1 MLKNIRVQ
9 NFALID
15 QAELLFDEGFTV
27 ITGETGSGKSIL
39 LGAIGLLLGQ
49 RADAKIFRNNEQKC
63 VIEAQFEI
71 AGRNWKAFFKQHDL
85 DWDDVLTIRREI
97 LPTGKSRS
105 FINDTPVNV
114 SLLKD
119 AGLRLIDIHSQ
130 HEQSLIGQRN
140 FQLEILDAIAK
151 NETPLENY
159 AALFKNWQAT
169 KKDLEEKIQLQA
181 EWNATADFIR
191 FQWEELENSPLGKVN
206 VKEAEQQVETLE
218 HAEEIQSCLSSTLEI
233 LDGPD
238 GINTRLHFA
247 QQNLQKIAKY
257 GEQWESVAQRI
268 KSLLI
273 EVKDIHQE
281 VEGLSDQ
288 VSVDPKILNQLQEQL
303 GEIYRLQQKH
313 RLQTPDELHS
323 LKEKW
328 NEQLL
333 GIGNVEE
340 EIAQLQLTIAELES
354 QVMTAGKVIRERRTE
369 AAGTLTTE
377 MSHWLQQL
385 SMEHAQIHVNLTT
398 VAPKIDGC
406 DDIAIMFTANKGMA
420 PQAIQQAA
428 SGGEISRVMLALKA
442 VMASRQNLPVMI
454 LDEIDQGVSG
464 DVGLK
469 MGQLLQ
475 KCAGQMQVIAISH
488 LPQVASKA
496 NHHFKVYKE
505 HGTNRTLTKVLALDA
520 KTRVQEIAE
529 MLSGKTPTPAA
540 IANAEELLKA

>member
-15 QAELLFDEGFTV
+15 QAELAFDEGFTV

-63 VIEAQFEI
+63 VIEAQFELQ
-71 AGRNWKAFFKQHDL
+71 GKSWKAFFKHHDL
-85 DWDDVLTIRREI
+85 DWEDLLTIRREI

-114 SLLKD
+114 SLLKE

-130 HEQSLIGQRN
+130 HEQSLIGQRS

-151 NETPLENY
+151 NEEPIESY
-159 AALFKNWQAT
+159 GQLFKQWQAS
-169 KKDLEEKIQLQA
+169 KKSLEEKKQLQA
-181 EWNATADFIR
+181 EWNATADFIK
-191 FQWEELENSPLGKVN
+191 FQFEELEQSPLGKIHI
-206 VKEAEQQVETLE
+206 KEAEQQVETLE
-218 HAEEIQSCLSSTLEI
+218 NAEEIQSALSSTLEI

-238 GINTRLHFA
+238 GVGVRLHQA
-247 QQNLQKIAKY
+247 QQNVQKIAKF
-257 GEQWESVAQRI
+257 GDQWESIAQRV
-268 KSLLI
+268 KSLMI
-273 EVKDIHQE
+273 EIKDIHQE
-281 VEGLSDQ
+281 VEGLAESAQ
-288 VSVDPKILNQLQEQL
+288 ADPQRLHQLQEQL

-313 RLQTPDELHS
+313 RVQDPEELLQLQ
-323 LKEKW
+323 EKW
-328 NEQLL
+328 NEQLMGL
-333 GIGNVEE
+333 GNVEDE
-340 EIAQLQLTIAELES
+340 ILQLEKEIALQYQQIQS
-354 QVMTAGKVIRERRTE
+354 AGKVIHERRLE
-369 AAGTLTTE
+369 AGQTLTSE
-377 MSHWLQQL
+377 MAHWLKQL
-385 SMEHAQIHVNLTT
+385 SMEHAQIHVDLKWIE
-398 VAPKIDGC
+398 PKIDGC
-406 DDIAIMFTANKGMA
+406 NDIAILFTANKGMT

-442 VMASRQNLPVMI
+442 VMASRQALPVMI

-469 MGQLLQ
+469 MGQILQ
-475 KCAGQMQVIAISH
+475 KCSGQMQVIAISH

-505 HGTNRTLTKVLALDA
+505 HGDTRTLTKVQALDA
-520 KTRVQEIAE
+520 KNRVMEIAE
-529 MLSGKTPTPAA
+529 MLSGKTPTAAA
-540 IANAEELLKA
+540 IANAEELLKG

>member
-15 QAELLFDEGFTV
+15 QAELLFEEGFTV

-71 AGRNWKAFFKQHDL
+71 GGRNWKSFFKQHDL
-85 DWDDVLTIRREI
+85 DWEDILTIRREI

-119 AGLRLIDIHSQ
+119 AGQRLIDIHSQ

-151 NETPLENY
+151 NELPLENY
-159 AALFKNWQAT
+159 ATLFKNWQST
-169 KKDLEEKIQLQA
+169 KKTLEEKIQLQA
-181 EWNATADFIR
+181 EWNATADFIK
-191 FQWEELENSPLGKVN
+191 FQWEELENSPLGKIN
-206 VKEAEQQVETLE
+206 IKESEQKVETLE
-218 HAEEIQSCLSSTLEI
+218 HAEEIQSCLTSTLEI
-233 LDGPD
+233 LDGPE

-247 QQNLQKIAKY
+247 QQNIQRIAKY
-257 GEQWESVAQRI
+257 GEQWEGISQRI
-268 KSLLI
+268 KSLII

-281 VEGLSDQ
+281 VEGLSEQ

-303 GEIYRLQQKH
+303 GEVYRLQQKH
-313 RLQTPDELHS
+313 RVQDPEELS
-323 LKEKW
+323 ELKDKW

-333 GIGNVEE
+333 GLGNVED
-340 EIAQLQLTIAELES
+340 EIEQLKLSIADLEV
-354 QVMTAGKVIRERRTE
+354 QVLTAGKIIHERRNE
-369 AAGTLTTE
+369 AAALLTAE
-377 MSHWLQQL
+377 MSHWLHQL
-385 SMEHAQIHVNLTT
+385 SMEHAQIHVALSAT
-398 VAPKIDGC
+398 APKMDGC
-406 DDIAIMFTANKGMA
+406 DDIAILFTANKGMA

-505 HGTNRTLTKVLALDA
+505 HGTDRTLTKVQSLDA
-520 KTRVQEIAE
+520 KTRIQEIAE

>member
-15 QAELLFDEGFTV
+15 QAELLFEEGFTV

-71 AGRNWKAFFKQHDL
+71 AGRNWKTFFKQHDL

-119 AGLRLIDIHSQ
+119 AGQRLIDIHSQ
-130 HEQSLIGQRN
+130 HEQSLIGQRS

-159 AALFKNWQAT
+159 ATLFKNWQAT

-206 VKEAEQQVETLE
+206 VKEAELQVETLE
-218 HAEEIQSCLSSTLEI
+218 HSLMIRRPPRSTLEI

-247 QQNLQKIAKY
+247 QQNLQKIARY
-257 GEQWESVAQRI
+257 GEQWETVAKRI

-313 RLQTPDELHS
+313 RLQTPEELHS

-340 EIAQLQLTIAELES
+340 EIAQLQLAISEQEN
-354 QVMTAGKVIRERRTE
+354 QVITAGKVIRERRTE
-369 AAGTLTTE
+369 AAATLTTE

-385 SMEHAQIHVNLTT
+385 SMDHAQLHVNLTA

-505 HGTNRTLTKVLALDA
+505 HGADRTLTKVLALDA

>member
-15 QAELLFDEGFTV
+15 QAELLFEEGFTV

-71 AGRNWKAFFKQHDL
+71 GGRNWKSFFKQHDL
-85 DWDDVLTIRREI
+85 DWEDVLTIRREI

-119 AGLRLIDIHSQ
+119 AGQRLIDIHSQ

-151 NETPLENY
+151 NDLPLENY
-159 AALFKNWQAT
+159 AALFKNWQST
-169 KKDLEEKIQLQA
+169 KKTLEEKIQLQA
-181 EWNATADFIR
+181 EWNATADFIK
-191 FQWEELENSPLGKVN
+191 FQWEELDNSPLGKIQI
-206 VKEAEQQVETLE
+206 KEAEQQVETLE
-218 HAEEIQSCLSSTLEI
+218 HAEEIQSCLSTTLEI
-233 LDGPD
+233 LDGAD
-238 GINTRLHFA
+238 GINTRLHAA
-247 QQNLQKIAKY
+247 QQNIQRIAKY
-257 GEQWESVAQRI
+257 GAQWEGISQRI
-268 KSLLI
+268 KSLII

-288 VSVDPKILNQLQEQL
+288 VSVDPQILNQLQEQL

-313 RLQTPDELHS
+313 RVQDADELNQ

-328 NEQLL
+328 NEQLQ
-333 GIGNVEE
+333 GIGNVED
-340 EIAQLQLTIAELES
+340 EIAQLQLNIAELEM
-354 QVMTAGKVIRERRTE
+354 QVLTAGKIIHERRME
-369 AAGTLTTE
+369 AAALLTTE
-377 MSHWLQQL
+377 MSHWLHQL
-385 SMEHAQIHVNLTT
+385 SMEHAQIHVELTSIS
-398 VAPKIDGC
+398 PKTDGC
-406 DDIAIMFTANKGMA
+406 DDIAILFTANKGMA

-505 HGTNRTLTKVLALDA
+505 HGQERTLTKVQALDA
-520 KTRVQEIAE
+520 KTRIQEIAE

-540 IANAEELLKA
+540 IANAQELLKA

>member
-1 MLKNIRVQ
+1 
-9 NFALID
+9 
-15 QAELLFDEGFTV
+15 
-27 ITGETGSGKSIL
+27 
-39 LGAIGLLLGQ
+39 
-49 RADAKIFRNNEQKC
+49 
-63 VIEAQFEI
+63 
-71 AGRNWKAFFKQHDL
+71 
-85 DWDDVLTIRREI
+85 
-97 LPTGKSRS
+97 
-105 FINDTPVNV
+105 
-114 SLLKD
+114 
-119 AGLRLIDIHSQ
+119 
-130 HEQSLIGQRN
+130 
-140 FQLEILDAIAK
+140 
-151 NETPLENY
+151 
-159 AALFKNWQAT
+159 
-169 KKDLEEKIQLQA
+169 
-181 EWNATADFIR
+181 
-191 FQWEELENSPLGKVN
+191 
-206 VKEAEQQVETLE
+206 LE
-218 HAEEIQSCLSSTLEI
+218 HAEEIQSSLSSTLEI

-385 SMEHAQIHVNLTT
+385 SMEHAQIHVSLTA